1 MESWPKSAISA
12 QNACLETLR
21 IAANQAKKKKKK
33 KKKAYHMPIYE
44 LNKYFY
50 L

>member
-1 MESWPKSAISA
+1 MESWPKSAISS

-21 IAANQAKKKKKK
+21 IAANQAKKKKK
-33 KKKAYHMPIYE
+33 AYHMPIYE